1 MNQERCSKASG
12 HKMKCLD
19 TYALVEIHDQ
29 NPKFLPLLQEDIIIT
44 DITMAEFY
52 MILYRE
58 YDRLTADH
66 WERKLQFFCRPVN
79 KEILIKAVQLR
90 VDSRQKNLSFFDC
103 VGYTFACEN
112 NMDFVTG
119 DEQFEKMKNVQF
131 MKK

>member
-1 MNQERCSKASG
+1 
-12 HKMKCLD
+12 MKCLD

-52 MILYRE
+52 TVLYRE
-58 YDRLTADH
+58 YGRLTADH
-66 WERKLQFFCRPVN
+66 WDRKLQFFCRPVS
-79 KEILIKAVQLR
+79 KEILIKAVQFR
-90 VDSRQKNLSFFDC
+90 VDSRQKSLSFFDA

-119 DEQFEKMKNVQF
+119 DKEFEQMKNVQF